1 MKRNVLEV
9 VTRAPAPP
17 VQARPLR
24 ETLPPEILAPLLA
37 GARARGIADAYEMM
51 GVGAVLLG
59 HSGRVLHASERAS
72 RLLQDVASI
81 VSEHLVGAAAETNAQ
96 IESLIGR
103 WLAGEGEAATVLQ
116 SAVSG
121 RRISLRVVDVPEVQ
135 GESVQLLKAVI
146 GVQEA

>member
-9 VTRAPAPP
+9 VSRAPAP
-17 VQARPLR
+17 VQARPVR

-51 GVGAVLLG
+51 GAGAVLLG

-72 RLLQDVASI
+72 RLLQDVASV
-81 VSEHLVGAAAETNAQ
+81 VSEHLVGATTDANGQ

-103 WLAGEGEAATVLQ
+103 WLAGQGDASTVLEG
-116 SAVSG
+116 AVLG
-121 RRISLRVVDVPEVQ
+121 QRISLRLVDVPQVQ
-135 GESVQLLKAVI
+135 GESVQLLRAVI
-146 GVQEA
+146 AVQEV